1 MTPTLNPVSVGHLLG
16 LGRAY
21 RKIVARSRLQMG
33 GLKASEMYEAGRSPV
48 PLNDLL
54 GSGEPGHAVF

>member
-1 MTPTLNPVSVGHLLG
+1 
-16 LGRAY
+16 
-21 RKIVARSRLQMG
+21 MG

-54 GSGEPGHAVF
+54 GSGGTWQQIQCVNTEYSAIFWHEFGSFCLNSGDILCLFA